1 MFFLIRTI
9 VMRKISEAI
18 DEKRPLNGF
27 LRWAVK
33 NDRLTREYY
42 EGSLRLEKELARDLQ
57 PFLAIQEIQLS
68 SNSSSGSSWER
79 ASAGRTENRAMF
91 RMPVT
96 AYVVL
101 AAVLLGAGFYGLR
114 NIPQTGQVALNQ
126 PTLNQPEVVSHE
138 PAFEAFDYLEPPL
151 DRESLSEFSRE
162 SREVLK
168 QLPILDPTS
177 SHAIALVV
185 QGVETI
191 ELFP

>member
-68 SNSSSGSSWER
+68 PNSSSGSSWDK
-79 ASAGRTENRAMF
+79 ASAGRTENRAIF
-91 RMPVT
+91 RVSVA
-96 AYVVL
+96 AYLIL
-101 AAVLLGAGFYGLR
+101 AAVLLGAGFYGLQ
-114 NIPQTGQVALNQ
+114 NLPQTGQVALNQ
-126 PTLNQPEVVSHE
+126 PAVVSHE

-151 DRESLSEFSRE
+151 DRESLHEFSRE

-168 QLPILDPTS
+168 QLPILDSTS
-177 SHAIALVV
+177 SHTIALVV
-185 QGVETI
+185 KGVETI